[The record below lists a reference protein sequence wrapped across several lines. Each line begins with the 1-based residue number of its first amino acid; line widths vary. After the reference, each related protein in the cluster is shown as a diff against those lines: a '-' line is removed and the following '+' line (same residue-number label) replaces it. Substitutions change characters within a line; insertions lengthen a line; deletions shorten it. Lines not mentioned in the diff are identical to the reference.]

1 MKKELTCF
9 KCVKSNFKILFDYKN
24 RPKSE
29 KKYKIIGKYRRQFYQ
44 CKKCNH
50 ISAKHFFKFKDIYL
64 GDYFDNTYK
73 NLDNLSYRFNTITN
87 LPIKKSDNKNRANR
101 IYKFLNKKKIN
112 LLDVGSG
119 TGVFLYEKK
128 KKGINVEGIDLE
140 KRYALFLK
148 TKKIKAHTCKLKNL
162 KTKKKYDVITI
173 NKVLEHLENPQDMLK
188 QSIKFLKKDGLI
200 YLEVP
205 HCSAII
211 KGKLTNELCIEHL
224 DIYSS
229 QSLISMAKSSGLT
242 PLKVSKI
249 IEPSNKYTLYGFFKK
264 D

>member
-1 MKKELTCF
+1 M
-9 KCVKSNFKILFDYKN
+9 
-24 RPKSE
+24 
-29 KKYKIIGKYRRQFYQ
+29 
-44 CKKCNH
+44 
-50 ISAKHFFKFKDIYL
+50 
-64 GDYFDNTYK
+64 
-73 NLDNLSYRFNTITN
+73 
-87 LPIKKSDNKNRANR
+87 
-101 IYKFLNKKKIN
+101 
-112 LLDVGSG
+112 
-119 TGVFLYEKK
+119 
-128 KKGINVEGIDLE
+128 
-140 KRYALFLK
+140 
-148 TKKIKAHTCKLKNL
+148 